1 MEYGSDELALSKQEI
16 VNLISELALNGKLY
30 PLSNGSSIPKKFFT
44 DLEIRFG
51 IPVSHGMESIGAA
64 TCNFFNIEW
73 TSQCDSSD
81 SPSGGGGTV
90 TKTGLLHILYAV
102 KKGLAK
108 ELRD

>member
-1 MEYGSDELALSKQEI
+1 MEYGNDELVLSKQEI
-16 VNLISELALNGKLY
+16 VNLISELALNGKSY
-30 PLSNGSSIPKKFFT
+30 PLSNGSSIPKKFFK

-64 TCNFFNIEW
+64 ICNFFNVDW
-73 TSQCDSSD
+73 TSDCDSSD

-90 TKTGLLHILYAV
+90 TKTGLLHMLYAV

-108 ELRD
+108 ELKE